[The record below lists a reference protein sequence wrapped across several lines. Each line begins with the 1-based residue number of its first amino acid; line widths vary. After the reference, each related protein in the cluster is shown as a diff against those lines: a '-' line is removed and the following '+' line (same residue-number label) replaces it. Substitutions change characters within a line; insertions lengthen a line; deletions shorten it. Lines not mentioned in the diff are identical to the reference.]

1 MPTAVELEM
10 VDPDDHT
17 KMQRN
22 MRMTERRTGDIDTVN
37 EPVASLT
44 LRKLSPNDVSINHS
58 QGIVSGQ

>member
-17 KMQRN
+17 KMQRKI
-22 MRMTERRTGDIDTVN
+22 RMTERRTGDIDTVN

-44 LRKLSPNDVSINHS
+44 LRKFSPDDVSINHS